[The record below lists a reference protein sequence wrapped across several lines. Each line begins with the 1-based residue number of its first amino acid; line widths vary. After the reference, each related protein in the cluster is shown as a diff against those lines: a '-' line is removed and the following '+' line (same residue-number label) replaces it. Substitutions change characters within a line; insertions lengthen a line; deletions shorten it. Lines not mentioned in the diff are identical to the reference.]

1 MNAPPLLKITTDT
14 EDILG
19 MVLLVRTRASN
30 RRQNLVQDTTTETEV
45 RDPGQ
50 ETEMIARST
59 QSIADKT
66 LVMLMT
72 TEKIGTDTG

>member
-1 MNAPPLLKITTDT
+1 MSTPLLHKTITDT
-14 EDILG
+14 EDILV

-30 RRQNLVQDTTTETEV
+30 QRQNLVQDTTMETEV

-59 QSIADKT
+59 LSIADKT
-66 LVMLMT
+66 LVTLMT